1 MQLSKGHFSQLRTVK
16 IRRSPTSAI
25 MSNNEESNVNKNRT
39 AENRKKEAAEQQV
52 YCPFPK
58 CVSSKR
64 DYRIL
69 RTVRDTYAHLASKHK
84 IG

>member
-1 MQLSKGHFSQLRTVK
+1 
-16 IRRSPTSAI
+16 

-39 AENRKKEAAEQQV
+39 AENRKKEAGEQKV

-69 RTVRDTYAHLASKHK
+69 RTVRDTYTHLANKHE